1 MNRNDEFTEF
11 MKELDGGVPEIGES
25 IKRGSRR
32 KARKKFLYQPL
43 MGLTAVFMLFVLSVN
58 ISAPVAKAFSNV
70 PFLKDLTNS
79 VIFSKSLRD
88 AIENDYVQGVELK
101 QTKNGVTAEII
112 SMVVDQ
118 EKLTVFYRFESDK
131 YKNLIASRKVYDER
145 GEDELGFTENEMS
158 SFGCQN
164 EQIRSV
170 STDYLMLNRA
180 DNIWMESMP
189 EKVTFRMTVWDR
201 QIFGDKNYL
210 SDELIQKDSEHILT
224 FDFLLDLSPE
234 NMAQPMVYEVNQTI
248 EIEEHKLTVKDVQV
262 YPTYMQVHVEDA
274 AENES
279 PLQFLH
285 YYVENEDGERFY
297 NFGNMVK
304 TNSMDS
310 NASMFFRFEGESPY
324 FTDSESLKLVVTG
337 AEWLEPEK
345 ECTFVNLVTGEV
357 KNLPEYVTLKEIK
370 ELNGMTYLTFSQECV
385 AMADE
390 RTGERIDRRRSG
402 DPFVGW
408 YYDGEEKKHET
419 TYEGLDPK
427 EALEWDLIQYGRM
440 ERDESD
446 NLTGIYNCTF
456 ELKDYPYEEIRL
468 VNFYSDAWRAEE
480 EVSIVIK

>member
-11 MKELDGGVPEIGES
+11 MRELDQSVPEVSES
-25 IKRGSRR
+25 IKKGSCR
-32 KARKKFLYQPL
+32 KARKQFLYQPL

-58 ISAPVAKAFSNV
+58 LCAPVAKAFSNV

-88 AIENDYVQGVELK
+88 AIENDYVQEVELK
-101 QTKNGVTAEII
+101 QKKNGVTAEIV

-118 EKLTVFYRFESDK
+118 EKLTVFYRFESYK
-131 YKNLIASRKVYDER
+131 YKNLIASSKVYDES

-158 SFGCQN
+158 GYGCQN

-210 SDELIQKDSEHILT
+210 SDEILQKDSEHIMT

-234 NMAQPMVYEVNQTI
+234 NMAQPMIYEVNQTI
-248 EIEEHKLTVKDVQV
+248 EIEEHKLMVKDIQV
-262 YPTYMQVHVEDA
+262 YPTYMRVHVEDA
-274 AENES
+274 AENAS
-279 PLQFLH
+279 PLQYLH

-304 TNSMDS
+304 TSSMDS
-310 NASMFFRFEGESPY
+310 DASMIFRFEGESPY
-324 FTDSESLKLVVTG
+324 FTDSESLKMVVTG
-337 AEWLEPEK
+337 AEWMEQEK
-345 ECTFVNLVTGEV
+345 ECTSVNLVTGEV
-357 KNLPEYVTLKEIK
+357 KNLPEYVTIKEIK
-370 ELNGMTYLTFSQECV
+370 ELNGEIYLKFSQQCV

-390 RTGERIDRRRSG
+390 RTGERIDRRLSS
-402 DPFVGW
+402 DPFTGV
-408 YYDGEEKKHET
+408 YYDGEGKKHEV

-427 EALEWDLIQYGRM
+427 EELDWDVIQYGRM
-440 ERDESD
+440 EHDENG
-446 NLTGIYNCTF
+446 NLTGIYNCTL
-456 ELKDYPYEEIRL
+456 ELKDYPYEEIVL
-468 VNFYSDAWRAEE
+468 ENWYSDAWRGE
-480 EVSIVIK
+480 EVAVVIK